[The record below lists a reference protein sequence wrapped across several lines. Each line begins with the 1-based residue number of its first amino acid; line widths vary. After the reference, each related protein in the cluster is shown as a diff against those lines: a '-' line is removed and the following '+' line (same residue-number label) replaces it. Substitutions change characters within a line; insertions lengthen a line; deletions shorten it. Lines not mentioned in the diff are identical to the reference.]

1 MCNHTTA
8 ICPPFRVVVFA
19 TWPSH
24 AVDEQVQGVKTVQ
37 DFAQAQTKIVL
48 AAVHYATGK
57 MAAWTVRL
65 ASQRWLCMPPPVL
78 HTTTNCTRS
87 NADHNANDNN
97 NKSNNNNDNDI
108 TCEKS

>member
-1 MCNHTTA
+1 MCNHTTV
-8 ICPPFRVVVFA
+8 ISVVMFA
-19 TWPSH
+19 AWLLH

-65 ASQRWLCMPPPVL
+65 AAQRGLCMPPLVL
-78 HTTTNCTRS
+78 AHHQLYQKQR
-87 NADHNANDNN
+87 
-97 NKSNNNNDNDI
+97 
-108 TCEKS
+108 EPQR